1 MNNKERYINT
11 LLGLERQGM
20 NGLVKELEE
29 GGFFKAPCSTQYHLA
44 KDGGLLK
51 HSLNVAEVAEKMY
64 QALVAD
70 NPLIKD
76 YIPIKSVILC
86 ALLHD
91 IGKMN
96 DYEVNILKSGKQSD
110 SKPYITS
117 KNPYPEAHEDE
128 SVRIASKHIELTDNE
143 RYAIQ
148 MHNGMY
154 GEHRYT
160 WQGHETP
167 LALLIHNADMWCSRV
182 TEVLK

>member
-11 LLGLERQGM
+11 LKGLLIDGM
-20 NGLVKELEE
+20 DNLIEELEK
-29 GGFFKAPCSTQYHLA
+29 GGFFTAPCSTHYHLA
-44 KDGGLLK
+44 KEGGLLQ
-51 HSLNVAEVAEKMY
+51 HSLNVADIAEIMY
-64 QALVAD
+64 NSLVTN
-70 NPLIKD
+70 NPKIEQ
-76 YIPIKSVILC
+76 YVPIESVILC

-96 DYEVNILKSGKQSD
+96 DYEVNIMKSGKQSD
-110 SKPYITS
+110 SKPFNTI

-128 SVRIASKHIELTDNE
+128 SVRIASRYITLTDNE

-167 LALLIHNADMWCSRV
+167 LALIIHNADMWCSRV
-182 TEVLK
+182 TEVL